1 MTEADR
7 RGADEKRERAELERL
22 RAEARELRARARA
35 HPLISQAQGILQ
47 ERYRLPDGD
56 SAFGLLQRASQRF
69 NVKLRSLADV
79 VLTAPRPDDL
89 DTLWFPRRV
98 RSSEPALNFPA
109 SYRPEPG
116 NRGAVLSAVL
126 SQTLAV
132 VDTSMGNVQVADPVR
147 GGLRLEKHTG
157 LTDDFVDFFA
167 YVGDEGTS
175 CAAAARDLAQ
185 VTVEDVST
193 DPVFTEAAREQIL
206 AAGSLGC
213 HSVPLTTMSG
223 LCLGMVSAHADH
235 TLHRLT
241 QTQLKTLEVMGAE
254 AGRWLSWHDRT
265 VVLDALEYLHAL
277 GRRGRGTRIRRS

>member
-1 MTEADR
+1 MAEAAR
-7 RGADEKRERAELERL
+7 RGADEERERAELERL

-35 HPLISQAQGILQ
+35 HPLISQAQGVLQ

-79 VLTAPRPDDL
+79 VLTAPRPDEDA
-89 DTLWFPRRV
+89 LWFPRRV
-98 RSSEPALNFPA
+98 RSPEPALNFPA
-109 SYRPEPG
+109 PYRPEPG

-132 VDTSMGNVQVADPVR
+132 VETSMGNVQVADRVK
-147 GGLRLEKHTG
+147 GGLRMEKHTG

-167 YVGDEGTS
+167 YVGEEGTS
-175 CAAAARDLAQ
+175 CAAAARDLTQ
-185 VTVEDVST
+185 VTVTDVST
-193 DPVFTEAAREQIL
+193 DPVFDEAARAQIL

-213 HSVPLTTMSG
+213 HSVPLSTASG
-223 LCLGMVSAHADH
+223 MCVAMVSAHADH
-235 TLHRLT
+235 TLRRLT
-241 QTQLKTLEVMGAE
+241 DTQLKTLEVMGAE
-254 AGRWLSWHDRT
+254 AGRWLAWHDRT

>member
-1 MTEADR
+1 M
-7 RGADEKRERAELERL
+7 ERL
-22 RAEARELRARARA
+22 RAEARDLRARARA
-35 HPLISQAQGILQ
+35 HPLIAQAQGILQ

-56 SAFGLLQRASQRF
+56 SAFGLLQRSSQRF

-109 SYRPEPG
+109 PYRPEPG

-132 VDTSMGNVQVADPVR
+132 VGTSMGNVQVTDRVR

-175 CAAAARDLAQ
+175 CAAAARDLTQ

-193 DPVFTEAAREQIL
+193 DPVFTESARAQIL

-213 HSVPLTTMSG
+213 HSVPLTTVSG
-223 LCLGMVSAHADH
+223 LCLGMVSAHTDH

-241 QTQLKTLEVMGAE
+241 RTQLKTLEVMGAE